1 MPEPKL
7 LEHQC
12 FSAEQEVSIPK
23 PPTLDS
29 RPLASTALSTEVLR
43 SPLPLDQPRHRG
55 MSRDAC
61 LTFAYQVLSVVV
73 VILVV
78 REVSNRRV
86 EAELLAFGTYHEVSS
101 ERSMQKPFT
110 TTSGKIFKFLTSA
123 R

>member
-1 MPEPKL
+1 
-7 LEHQC
+7 
-12 FSAEQEVSIPK
+12 
-23 PPTLDS
+23 
-29 RPLASTALSTEVLR
+29 
-43 SPLPLDQPRHRG
+43 